1 MTGNITVEQYK
12 VGLNGFNPSTPG
24 APVDTRSET
33 EFPIQLADGYY
44 AYKITYDTAVTASP
58 TTSSENYTNTAT
70 LTGDDIPG
78 NTTAGASQSVSYGP
92 SLAKSQIGDKYKSTW
107 SIKYNWLGQKIDA
120 GDAKL
125 TDMISIPGA
134 TGKHIIDYTSL
145 KVYRVTLSA
154 DGQSSQSLTELVEG
168 AEYSFNGSKADDR
181 FTLDFSGDANSD
193 GDVAAAYLI
202 EYETVLEDEFV
213 TNANSGTVTNTVTR
227 ADNDEAK
234 SATVTLSPNIFNKSR
249 GTIDYVNKTITWTL
263 TINAEKD
270 LKNFTIS
277 DSFTT
282 ENKAGDSLQHT
293 LTTWDGTELY
303 RVTGANGL
311 SYSITDQDGNA
322 PTAGNAGF
330 EIAFTDDIPQD
341 TTVRI
346 QYKTKFDVKSNGG
359 VANAYINTAN
369 ASWDGAASIDNEAN
383 NRRAHYTPDPSSP
396 TFNNG
401 YKRVSVDNSV
411 QEFSWR
417 IAVNIN
423 KQNLN
428 NATVTDTLG
437 AGHYIAVPV
446 GETLQEQFTITRL
459 NLASSE
465 DGQKTASQLSA
476 SKWSIDPTLTDGK
489 VTGFV
494 ITFAGLTAS
503 ENNEAYL
510 IEYKTKDADDIYGQ
524 STGDASRYMNTAI
537 LATPDSGSY
546 RYDATATIT
555 NRANELITKSAS
567 ILPAQDI
574 INWTVIVNAS
584 NSQLGEIVL
593 TDKPSANQL
602 LLLDTFKKQ
611 ETKLNAGGTSVN
623 VGGITEINASEI
635 SVQGDGSFSIN
646 LGDLSGKGYIIT
658 YSTYFLGDGNE
669 GEDVS
674 NEASIGYA
682 AAEGSGTSDKGKD
695 LKLFKYDFSDTSA
708 SGAKG
713 TLQVN
718 KFKVNPLTGETD
730 VLAGVK
736 FELWNKANTIKL
748 YEGIRM

>member
-1 MTGNITVEQYK
+1 
-12 VGLNGFNPSTPG
+12 
-24 APVDTRSET
+24 
-33 EFPIQLADGYY
+33 
-44 AYKITYDTAVTASP
+44 
-58 TTSSENYTNTAT
+58 
-70 LTGDDIPG
+70 
-78 NTTAGASQSVSYGP
+78 
-92 SLAKSQIGDKYKSTW
+92 
-107 SIKYNWLGQKIDA
+107 
-120 GDAKL
+120 
-125 TDMISIPGA
+125 
-134 TGKHIIDYTSL
+134 
-145 KVYRVTLSA
+145 
-154 DGQSSQSLTELVEG
+154 
-168 AEYSFNGSKADDR
+168 
-181 FTLDFSGDANSD
+181 
-193 GDVAAAYLI
+193 
-202 EYETVLEDEFV
+202 
-213 TNANSGTVTNTVTR
+213 
-227 ADNDEAK
+227 
-234 SATVTLSPNIFNKSR
+234 
-249 GTIDYVNKTITWTL
+249 
-263 TINAEKD
+263 
-270 LKNFTIS
+270 
-277 DSFTT
+277 
-282 ENKAGDSLQHT
+282 
-293 LTTWDGTELY
+293 
-303 RVTGANGL
+303 
-311 SYSITDQDGNA
+311 
-322 PTAGNAGF
+322 
-330 EIAFTDDIPQD
+330 
-341 TTVRI
+341 
-346 QYKTKFDVKSNGG
+346 
-359 VANAYINTAN
+359 
-369 ASWDGAASIDNEAN
+369 
-383 NRRAHYTPDPSSP
+383 
-396 TFNNG
+396 
-401 YKRVSVDNSV
+401 
-411 QEFSWR
+411 
-417 IAVNIN
+417 
-423 KQNLN
+423 
-428 NATVTDTLG
+428 
-437 AGHYIAVPV
+437 
-446 GETLQEQFTITRL
+446 
-459 NLASSE
+459 
-465 DGQKTASQLSA
+465 
-476 SKWSIDPTLTDGK
+476 
-489 VTGFV
+489 
-494 ITFAGLTAS
+494 
-503 ENNEAYL
+503 
-510 IEYKTKDADDIYGQ
+510 
-524 STGDASRYMNTAI
+524 MNTAI